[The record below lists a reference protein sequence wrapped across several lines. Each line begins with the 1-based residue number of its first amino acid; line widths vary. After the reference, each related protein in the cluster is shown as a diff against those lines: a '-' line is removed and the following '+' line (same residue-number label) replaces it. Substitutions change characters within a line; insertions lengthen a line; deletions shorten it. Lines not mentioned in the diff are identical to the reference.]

1 MQESSR
7 VTAGRRRAAR
17 AKRTIALAAAGG
29 FLAVF
34 GLARISHPGT
44 TAAGSVTTGSSPSS
58 VVVQQ
63 QSDDAGES
71 DDGTLSSG
79 TIAPSTSSSVPQVQT
94 ATS

>member
-44 TAAGSVTTGSSPSS
+44 TATGSVTTGSSPSS
-58 VVVQQ
+58 SVVQ
-63 QSDDAGES
+63 QSDDGGES
-71 DDGTLSSG
+71 DDGTWSSG

-94 ATS
+94 RTS

>member
-7 VTAGRRRAAR
+7 VTAGRQRAVR

-58 VVVQQ
+58 IVVQ
-63 QSDDAGES
+63 QSDDSGES
-71 DDGTLSSG
+71 DDGTLSAG

>member
-7 VTAGRRRAAR
+7 VTAGRQRAAR

-58 VVVQQ
+58 IVVQ
-63 QSDDAGES
+63 QSDDSGS

>member
-7 VTAGRRRAAR
+7 VTAGRQRAAR

-44 TAAGSVTTGSSPSS
+44 AAAGSVSTGSSPSS
-58 VVVQQ
+58 IVVQ
-63 QSDDAGES
+63 QSDDNGAS
-71 DDGTLSSG
+71 DDGWGSG
-79 TIAPSTSSSVPQVQT
+79 TLAPSTSSSAPQVQT
-94 ATS
+94 RTS